1 MPNINR
7 IRVNNVKYNFGT
19 QGYDDFSMRM
29 YGKNTLYDLANGG
42 GKSVLMLLLL
52 QNLIPNCTLDEKQ
65 PIEKLFR
72 NGGGNTTIHSLVEWK
87 LDDKDIKEGFRYMT
101 TGFCARKAKETDGG
115 EDGQISLAGAG
126 GTGNGN
132 SNNAT
137 DSIAES
143 GVSKGLG
150 KDSASIEY
158 FNYCIFYRD
167 YNENDI
173 VNLPLQNSK
182 ERITYAGLK
191 NYLKDLSRKNYNLK
205 VFIFERKGE
214 YQRFIS
220 QYGLFESQWEIIRG
234 INKTEGHVRTY
245 FETHYKTTRKV
256 VEDLL
261 IEEIIEKAFLVK
273 TEQNDV
279 NEDMAKTLLDIK
291 DKLVELSKK
300 KSEIANYD
308 KETELMHLLEGR
320 VSSFL
325 SLYEEKDK
333 VAGTLADIY
342 VTGEE
347 WSRQGEEEIARMEEK
362 KVAYDQRLH
371 SERKRIESLKI
382 IKDQYDLETVNAD
395 LKVLENH
402 VMRADK
408 ELEEAK
414 AELDL
419 KESINDYLR
428 YLSDKAQMEEN
439 QAMIDASKESNS
451 DQLGKLHQY
460 AYTKKQMDDS
470 KLADIRKR
478 LEERK
483 QELAKE
489 KERLESLTHVYEEGN
504 ISLAVAKS
512 HREHFAEE
520 YHKRMEEIGAVRK
533 EISILVLSDLKELMN
548 TLREEEADLQE
559 KQENAQNAYIA
570 DLEEIKK
577 IERTLF
583 EEQEE
588 LKATKLALEEA
599 SKKHEEYMV
608 NKDRL
613 KKMVQVYGVK
623 DMSDLYE
630 TIKQRAFK
638 QKVTVA
644 GIEKRIAEIER
655 HLEQVKEGRILEE
668 SEAVTKIK
676 DYLESRHGDFALSG
690 VDYLSA
696 LPKVN
701 REELLNRF
709 PLLPYGVVTKQFDLI
724 KEDERIG
731 TIDLKNQAVP
741 IYDQNMLESPY
752 VPTEEDGVLLVAKD
766 KSVFLE
772 EDALAMESTRLEKK
786 LVEVREEL
794 DRAKELEIIYD
805 EDLDYTAKLTDA
817 AFMNAENEMQAGNEA
832 MLEHE
837 RKMES
842 LKKDMERIRAHSEKQ
857 KEDAEHL
864 KETLTTNQ
872 KEQIKLAGI
881 EAKSDLADETKK
893 QLDHYDVEVR
903 RLTEDT
909 AKAESEKDTVAIKV
923 SELEGQILHMEQQ
936 ITEVLS
942 DWENLYKDY
951 YVEGN
956 FTTVNIAEEQLKA
969 EFLAAKAIVEQ
980 ATIVLEDKKK
990 LIATLLES
998 MQRGMRIIE
1007 RRKVSVE
1014 TLEQLKNAGEL
1025 HPVDEELINR
1035 LSMHLSQVS
1044 VHTDQLRSDFKK
1056 KEHEATRLEGRIE
1069 QAVQALKER
1078 FGDDAIES
1086 LKEMLGGRLP
1096 GVTIDVDAGNVV
1108 EDTSAEMTDDE
1119 SVETKKV
1126 TKEEALQAIAEGDR
1140 ILRSLQDEMKKF
1152 QKEYQQYVKNNN
1164 VIIDLYKD
1172 VKRIVESE
1180 GLDISGAN
1188 VLMREQNEIREIFE
1202 ESLMSY
1208 DKSNKALA
1216 RAKQELLNY
1225 KTQTANTFFSMGAF
1239 ELSTSIKDDVEI
1251 PETYEDAK
1259 ALLSNI
1265 REMISYIALEK
1276 ERVEQGI
1283 EDMEAIKNNFEN
1295 QCIERCKDVRTELD
1309 KLPKLSRIQLD
1320 GEMIQM
1326 VNLTI
1331 PYVKDEFVKQ
1341 RMSDYIDEV
1350 VNGADQ
1356 FKDNNDR
1363 IKYMKNRLL
1372 LKKLFSVMV
1381 TDMNAIKLKLYKR
1394 ERMKEQ
1400 SRYLRYEEAVGSTG
1414 QSQGIYIQ
1422 FLVSIINYISG
1433 MYAPEAE
1440 ANELKKVIF
1449 IDNPFGAAKDIYIW
1463 EPIFA
1468 LLKTNNVQLIVPARG
1483 ATPAITN
1490 RFDVNYILGQQLIG
1504 GRQQTV
1510 VVDYRSQVAQDEVEY
1525 ENLEYSQGTFEF
1537 I

>member
-101 TGFCARKAKETDGG
+101 TGFCARKAKDSDGTEEGQLSIG
-115 EDGQISLAGAG
+115 ESGGVSQQESAMGVSPSG
-126 GTGNGN
+126 GT
-132 SNNAT
+132 
-137 DSIAES
+137 
-143 GVSKGLG
+143 KGLG

-173 VNLPLQNSK
+173 VNLPLQNNK

-191 NYLKDLSRKNYNLK
+191 NYLKDLARKNYNLK

-220 QYGLFESQWEIIRG
+220 QYGLYESQWEIIRG

-261 IEEIIEKAFLVK
+261 IEEIIEKAFFVK

-300 KSEIANYD
+300 KSEIANFD

-333 VAGTLADIY
+333 VAKTLADIY
-342 VTGEE
+342 VTGEQL
-347 WSRQGEEEIARMEEK
+347 SREGEEEIARMEEK
-362 KVAYDQRLH
+362 KDAYDKRLH
-371 SERKRIESLKI
+371 SERKRIEGLKI
-382 IKDQYDLETVNAD
+382 VKDQYDLQGIQAD
-395 LKVLENH
+395 LQVLENH
-402 VMRADK
+402 VLRGET
-408 ELEEAK
+408 ELNEAK

-419 KESINDYLR
+419 KESINDYIR
-428 YLSDKAQMEEN
+428 YLRDKAQMDEN
-439 QAMIDASKESNS
+439 QAMIDASAEKNT
-451 DQLGKLHQY
+451 DQLSKLQQY
-460 AYTKKQMDDS
+460 AHAKKQMDDA
-470 KLADIRKR
+470 KLQEVRGR
-478 LEERK
+478 LAERQ
-483 QELAKE
+483 QELSKVQKE
-489 KERLESLTHVYEEGN
+489 LESLQHICEEGN
-504 ISLAVAKS
+504 IALAVAKS
-512 HREHFAEE
+512 HREHFAED
-520 YHKRMEEIGAVRK
+520 YHRHMEEIGAVRK
-533 EISILVLSDLKELMN
+533 EISILVLSDLKELME
-548 TLREEEADLQE
+548 TLREEEQELSE
-559 KQENAQNAYIA
+559 KQESVQKRYFA
-570 DLEEIKK
+570 DLEDLKQKEKD
-577 IERTLF
+577 LF
-583 EEQEE
+583 VEQEE
-588 LKATKLALEEA
+588 LRMAKNALEIATKN
-599 SKKHEEYMV
+599 HEEYLV

-623 DMSDLYE
+623 DVAELYGA
-630 TIKQRAFK
+630 IKQRAFR
-638 QKVTVA
+638 QKVLVD
-644 GIEKRIAEIER
+644 GIEKRIAKLER

-668 SEAVTKIK
+668 SESVSKVK

-701 REELLNRF
+701 REELLSRF
-709 PLLPYGVVTKQFDLI
+709 PMLPYGVVTKQFERI
-724 KEDERIG
+724 QEDERIG
-731 TIDLKNQAVP
+731 TIDLKNQSVT
-741 IYDQNMLESPY
+741 IYDQMVLESPY
-752 VPTEEDGVLLVAKD
+752 VPTREEGILLIAKD
-766 KSVFLE
+766 KSAFLE
-772 EDALAMESTRLEKK
+772 EDALAMETTRLLKK
-786 LVEVREEL
+786 LSEMQEEL
-794 DRAKELEIIYD
+794 ERAKELERIYD
-805 EDLDYTAKLTDA
+805 EDLDYTAKLTDVS
-817 AFMNAENEMQAGNEA
+817 FLNAEKEVQAGKERL
-832 MLEHE
+832 LEHE
-837 RKMES
+837 RTVEN
-842 LKKDMERIRAHSEKQ
+842 LKKDMENLRLHSEKMKGENEEV
-857 KEDAEHL
+857 KE
-864 KETLTTNQ
+864 KLTTNQ

-881 EAKSDLADETKK
+881 EAKSDLAEDTKK
-893 QLDHYDVEVR
+893 QLDHYETEVR
-903 RLTEDT
+903 RLLEET
-909 AKAESEKDTVAIKV
+909 ARVESERDVKALRCRD
-923 SELEGQILHMEQQ
+923 LEGQIAHMEQQ
-936 ITEVLS
+936 ITEVLF
-942 DWENLYKDY
+942 DWEHIYKDY
-951 YVEGN
+951 YVEGS
-956 FTTVNIAEEQLKA
+956 FPTVSLSEEQLKA
-969 EFLAAKAIVEQ
+969 EFVAAKAIVEQ

-990 LIATLLES
+990 LIATLSES
-998 MQRGMRIIE
+998 MQRGARIIE
-1007 RRKVSVE
+1007 RRKVSFD
-1014 TLEQLKNAGEL
+1014 TLEKLRAEGEL
-1025 HPVDEELINR
+1025 HPVDEDLINR
-1035 LSMHLSQVS
+1035 LSMHLSQLS
-1044 VHTDQLRSDFKK
+1044 VRCEQLQADFKK

-1069 QAVQALKER
+1069 QAIQALKER
-1078 FGDDAIES
+1078 FGEDATLEFEQ
-1086 LKEMLGGRLP
+1086 LEG
-1096 GVTIDVDAGNVV
+1096 TI
-1108 EDTSAEMTDDE
+1108 S
-1119 SVETKKV
+1119 
-1126 TKEEALQAIAEGDR
+1126 KEEAVQAILEGDR
-1140 ILRSLQDEMKKF
+1140 ILRELQNEIKNF
-1152 QKEYQQYVKNNN
+1152 QKEYQQYVKNNG
-1164 VIIDLYKD
+1164 VILDLYKD

-1180 GLDISGAN
+1180 GLAVEGAT
-1188 VLMREQNEIREIFE
+1188 VLLRKQEEIRKIFE
-1202 ESLMSY
+1202 ESLLSY
-1208 DKSNKALA
+1208 DKSNKSLA

-1239 ELSTSIKDDVEI
+1239 ELSNSIKDDVEI
-1251 PETYEDAK
+1251 PETYADAK

-1283 EDMEAIKNNFEN
+1283 EDMEAVKNHFEN
-1295 QCIERCKDVRTELD
+1295 QCIERCKDVRTELE

-1331 PYVKDEFVKQ
+1331 PYVKEEFIKQ

-1356 FKDNNDR
+1356 FADNNDR

-1381 TDMNAIKLKLYKR
+1381 TDMNGIRLKLYKR

-1440 ANELKKVIF
+1440 ASDLKKVIF

-1490 RFDVNYILGQQLIG
+1490 RFDVNYILGQQLTG

-1510 VVDYRSQVAQDEVEY
+1510 VVDYRSQVAQDEMEY
-1525 ENLEYSQGTFEF
+1525 ENLEYSQATFDF

>member
-87 LDDKDIKEGFRYMT
+87 LDDKDIREGFRYMT
-101 TGFCARKAKETDGG
+101 TGFCARKAKDTDVPDNGQMSLPNGG
-115 EDGQISLAGAG
+115 NAGMSALTEAAVGKG
-126 GTGNGN
+126 GALGN
-132 SNNAT
+132 S
-137 DSIAES
+137 AES
-143 GVSKGLG
+143 SGVG

-173 VNLPLQNSK
+173 VNLPLQNSR
-182 ERITYAGLK
+182 ERITYSGLK
-191 NYLKDLSRKNYNLK
+191 NYLKDLSRRNLNLK
-205 VFIFERKGE
+205 VHIFERKGE

-220 QYGLFESQWEIIRG
+220 RYGLFESQWEIIRG

-300 KSEIANYD
+300 KSEIVNYD
-308 KETELMHLLEGR
+308 KETELMRLLESR
-320 VSSFL
+320 MSSFL

-342 VTGEE
+342 VTGETL
-347 WSRQGEEEIARMEEK
+347 SRQGEEEIARMEEK
-362 KVAYDQRLH
+362 KTAMEQRLFM
-371 SERKRIESLKI
+371 EQGRIEGLKI
-382 IKDQYDLETVNAD
+382 ARDQYDLKAAKEEMKTLSGYVQQAVEELNQA
-395 LKVLENH
+395 K
-402 VMRADK
+402 K
-408 ELEEAK
+408 EL
-414 AELDL
+414 DF
-419 KESINDYLR
+419 KESINDYIR
-428 YLSDKAQMEEN
+428 YLEDKTQMEEN
-439 QAMIDASKESNS
+439 QAVITASMDTNS
-451 DQLGKLHQY
+451 DQLLKLHQY
-460 AYTKKQMDDS
+460 AYTKKQLDDA
-470 KLADIRKR
+470 KLKDVRKR
-478 LEERK
+478 LEERRK
-483 QELAKE
+483 EMEALSKELE
-489 KERLESLTHVYEEGN
+489 TLTHIAEEGR
-504 ISLAVAKS
+504 IALAVAKS
-512 HREHFAEE
+512 HREHFNEE
-520 YHKRMEEIGAVRK
+520 YLKHMEEIGAVRK
-533 EISILVLSDLKELMN
+533 EISILVLSDLKGLQQKLEEEELE
-548 TLREEEADLQE
+548 LREKKKQLENTYLSDLQE
-559 KQENAQNAYIA
+559 LNEK
-570 DLEEIKK
+570 
-577 IERTLF
+577 ERTLLA
-583 EEQEE
+583 EQEN
-588 LKATKLALEEA
+588 LQQAQDALQMAED
-599 SKKHEEYMV
+599 KNKEYVM
-608 NKDRL
+608 NQERL
-613 KKMVQVYGVK
+613 KKMMQIYDVK
-623 DMSDLYE
+623 DEAALYV
-630 TIKQRAFK
+630 TIKERAFRHRI
-638 QKVTVA
+638 T
-644 GIEKRIAEIER
+644 IAELEKKLAKLNR
-655 HLEQVKEGRILEE
+655 HLEQIKEGRILEE
-668 SEAVTKIK
+668 SEAVTKVK

-696 LPKVN
+696 LPKAN

-709 PLLPYGVVTKQFDLI
+709 PMLPYGVVTKQFEVI
-724 KEDERIG
+724 REDERIG
-731 TIDLKNQAVP
+731 TIDLGNQAVP
-741 IYDQNMLESPY
+741 IYDQDTLESPY
-752 VPTEEDGVLLVAKD
+752 VPTEEQGVLLIAKD
-766 KSVFLE
+766 RSTFLE
-772 EDALAMESTRLEKK
+772 EDALAMEATRLEKK
-786 LVEVREEL
+786 LAELHEEM
-794 DRAKELEIIYD
+794 AHLEEMRITYD
-805 EDLDYTAKLTDA
+805 EDLDYTAKLSDA
-817 AFMNAENEMQAGNEA
+817 AFINAENEVQTGKELV
-832 MLEHE
+832 LESKRRIE
-837 RKMES
+837 K
-842 LKKDMERIRAHSEKQ
+842 LKADMERTLTHSRQQ
-857 KEDAEHL
+857 KEKLEQTE
-864 KETLTTNQ
+864 ETLLTNQ
-872 KEQIKLAGI
+872 REQVKLAGI
-881 EAKSDLADETKK
+881 EAKSNLAEDTKK
-893 QLDHYDVEVR
+893 QLDFYCHEVK
-903 RLTEDT
+903 RLDNDT
-909 AKAESEKDTVAIKV
+909 AKAESEREAAALRKE
-923 SELEGQILHMEQQ
+923 ELEQQ
-936 ITEVLS
+936 ISHMQKQIAEVLS
-942 DWENLYKDY
+942 DWETIYKDY
-951 YVEGN
+951 YMEDNNVRN
-956 FTTVNIAEEQLKA
+956 LTKVNIPEEQLKA
-969 EFLAAKAIVEQ
+969 EFLAAKAVVEQ

-990 LIATLLES
+990 LITALQES
-998 MQRGMRIIE
+998 MQRGLKIIE
-1007 RRKVSVE
+1007 RRNVKLSD
-1014 TLEQLKNAGEL
+1014 LEKLKASDEL
-1025 HPVDEELINR
+1025 HPVDEEFINR
-1035 LSMHLSQVS
+1035 LSMHLSQLAVR
-1044 VHTDQLRSDFKK
+1044 TDQLKDEYTK

-1069 QAVQALKER
+1069 QATQALKER
-1078 FGDDAIES
+1078 FGTQAVQEMYGLLGNRTEQMQDASAGEQIIS
-1086 LKEMLGGRLP
+1086 GTSVNKV
-1096 GVTIDVDAGNVV
+1096 VTR
-1108 EDTSAEMTDDE
+1108 
-1119 SVETKKV
+1119 
-1126 TKEEALQAIAEGDR
+1126 EEAVQALAEGDR
-1140 ILRSLQDEMKKF
+1140 ILKSLKEEMKTF
-1152 QKEYQQYVKNNN
+1152 QMEYQQYVKNNG

-1180 GLDISGAN
+1180 GLETENAV
-1188 VLMREQNEIREIFE
+1188 VLIKDQGEIRDIFE
-1202 ESLMSY
+1202 ESLLAY
-1208 DKSNKALA
+1208 DKSNKALV

-1225 KTQTANTFFSMGAF
+1225 KTQTANTFFAMGAF
-1239 ELSTSIKDDVEI
+1239 ELSNSIKEDVDV

-1265 REMISYIALEK
+1265 REMVSYIALEK
-1276 ERVEQGI
+1276 ERVQQGI

-1320 GEMIQM
+1320 GELIQM
-1326 VNLTI
+1326 INLTI
-1331 PYVKDEFVKQ
+1331 PYVKEEFIKQ

-1356 FKDNNDR
+1356 FSDSGDR

-1490 RFDVNYILGQQLIG
+1490 RFDVNYILGQQLVG

-1510 VVDYRSQVAQDEVEY
+1510 VVDYRSQVAQEEMEY
-1525 ENLEYSQGTFEF
+1525 ENLEYSQGTFDF

>member
-42 GKSVLMLLLL
+42 FKSVLMLLLL

-101 TGFCARKAKETDGG
+101 TGFCARKAKEADGTDN
-115 EDGQISLAGAG
+115 GQMSLAGIGSTAQSE
-126 GTGNGN
+126 GNGAG
-132 SNNAT
+132 SVEA
-137 DSIAES
+137 A
-143 GVSKGLG
+143 G

-182 ERITYAGLK
+182 ERITYTGLK
-191 NYLKDLSRKNYNLK
+191 NYLKELGRKNLNLK

-220 QYGLFESQWEIIRG
+220 QYGLFESKWEIVRG

-333 VAGTLADIY
+333 VAKTLADIY
-342 VTGEE
+342 VTGESL
-347 WSRQGEEEIARMEEK
+347 SRQGEEQIAQMEEK
-362 KVAYDQRLH
+362 KSAMDQRFLL
-371 SERKRIESLKI
+371 EQKRIESLKI
-382 IKDQYDLETVNAD
+382 MKDQYT
-395 LKVLENH
+395 LKAVKEEMQTLGAH
-402 VMRADK
+402 VKKAEE
-408 ELEEAK
+408 ELKEAK

-419 KESINDYLR
+419 KESVNDYIR
-428 YLSDKAQMEEN
+428 YLEDKAAVEEN
-439 QAMIDASKESNS
+439 QAMIKASSHAGS
-451 DQLGKLHQY
+451 DQMEKLHQY
-460 AYTKKQMDDS
+460 AYTKKLLDDE

-478 LEERK
+478 LESRKKDLEAIK
-483 QELAKE
+483 QEMQ
-489 KERLESLTHVYEEGN
+489 SLSHVYEEGK
-504 ISLAVAKS
+504 IALAVAKS
-512 HREHFAEE
+512 QKDRLQTE
-520 YHKRMEEIGAVRK
+520 YEQRMEEIREVRK
-533 EISILVLSDLKELMN
+533 EISILVLSDLKDLMKNLEEEELA
-548 TLREEEADLQE
+548 LREKAKTAEESYLSDLKDLGEKE
-559 KQENAQNAYIA
+559 KQLYI
-570 DLEEIKK
+570 EE
-577 IERTLF
+577 ETLKQA
-583 EEQEE
+583 ESE
-588 LKATKLALEEA
+588 LDVA
-599 SKKHEEYMV
+599 SKNHEEYVM
-608 NKDRL
+608 NQERL
-613 KKMVQVYGVK
+613 KKMVQIYDVK
-623 DMSDLYE
+623 DTAVLYE
-630 TIKQRAFK
+630 TIKERAFSHRVK
-638 QKVTVA
+638 MA
-644 GIEKRIAEIER
+644 ELEKEIGGIER

-668 SEAVTKIK
+668 SEAVTKVK

-696 LPKVN
+696 LPRSN

-709 PLLPYGVVTKQFDLI
+709 PMLPYGVVTKQFSLV

-741 IYDQNMLESPY
+741 IYNQNVLESPY
-752 VPTEEDGVLLVAKD
+752 VPAEEDGVVLIAKD
-766 KSVFLE
+766 KSSFLD
-772 EDALAMESTRLEKK
+772 EDALAMEATRLEKK
-786 LVEVREEL
+786 LLELREEL
-794 DRAKELEIIYD
+794 ARFREMEVTYE
-805 EDLDYTAKLTDA
+805 EDLDYTARLTDA
-817 AFMNAENEMQAGNEA
+817 AFLNAENEVQAGKERV
-832 MLEHE
+832 LECQ
-837 RKMES
+837 RSIQK
-842 LKKDMERIRAHSEKQ
+842 LKEEMER
-857 KEDAEHL
+857 L
-864 KETLTTNQ
+864 KEHSRIAKTEMDEAEKTLRTNQ
-872 KEQIKLAGI
+872 EERVKLAGI
-881 EAKSDLADETKK
+881 EAVSDLADETKE
-893 QLDHYDVEVR
+893 QLGFYVAEVS
-903 RLTEDT
+903 RLEEDT
-909 AKAESEKDTVAIKV
+909 EKAGTQLESITLKRE
-923 SELEGQILHMEQQ
+923 EMENQILHMEEQ
-936 ITEVLS
+936 IREVLQ
-942 DWENLYKDY
+942 DWETIYKDY
-951 YVEGN
+951 YVEGS
-956 FTTVNIAEEQLKA
+956 FSKVALSEEQLKA
-969 EFLAAKAIVEQ
+969 EFLAAKAVAEQ

-990 LIATLLES
+990 LIATLMES
-998 MQRGMRIIE
+998 MQRGLKIIE
-1007 RRKVSVE
+1007 KRKVSKE
-1014 TLEQLKNAGEL
+1014 TLEDLRKAGEL
-1025 HPVDEELINR
+1025 HPVEEEFINR
-1035 LSMHLSQVS
+1035 MSMHLSQLEIRS
-1044 VHTDQLRSDFKK
+1044 EQLKDEYKK

-1069 QAVQALKER
+1069 QALLVLQER
-1078 FGDDAIES
+1078 FGAFE
-1086 LKEMLGGRLP
+1086 P
-1096 GVTIDVDAGNVV
+1096 V
-1108 EDTSAEMTDDE
+1108 E
-1119 SVETKKV
+1119 V
-1126 TKEEALQAIAEGDR
+1126 TKEEAIQAIAEGDR
-1140 ILRSLQDEMKKF
+1140 ILQSLKQEMKAF

-1180 GLDISGAN
+1180 ELDVSNAVVMMKG
-1188 VLMREQNEIREIFE
+1188 QDEIRKIFE
-1202 ESLMSY
+1202 ESLLGY

-1225 KTQTANTFFSMGAF
+1225 KTQTANTFFAMGAF
-1239 ELSTSIKDDVEI
+1239 ELSTSIKEDVEI

-1259 ALLSNI
+1259 ALLGSI

-1295 QCIERCKDVRTELD
+1295 QCIERCKDVKTELD

-1326 VNLTI
+1326 VNLII
-1331 PYVKDEFVKQ
+1331 PYVKEEFIKQ

-1440 ANELKKVIF
+1440 ASDLKKVIF

-1490 RFDVNYILGQQLIG
+1490 RFDVNYILGQQLIN

-1510 VVDYRSQVAQDEVEY
+1510 VVDYRSQVAQEEVEY
-1525 ENLEYSQGTFEF
+1525 QNLEYSQGTFDF

>member
-87 LDDKDIKEGFRYMT
+87 LDDKDVKEGFRYMT
-101 TGFCARKAKETDGG
+101 TGFCARKAKDSEGD
-115 EDGQISLAGAG
+115 DSGQISLEG
-126 GTGNGN
+126 GDNGIAVEHSGNG
-132 SNNAT
+132 
-137 DSIAES
+137 S
-143 GVSKGLG
+143 GRQASG

-182 ERITYAGLK
+182 ERITYTGLK
-191 NYLKDLSRKNYNLK
+191 NYLKDLARRNLNLK
-205 VFIFERKGE
+205 VHVFERKGE

-220 QYGLFESQWEIIRG
+220 RYGLFESQWEIIRG

-325 SLYEEKDK
+325 QLYEAKDK

-342 VTGEE
+342 VTGEAL
-347 WSRQGEEEIARMEEK
+347 SRQGEEEIARMEEERAEK
-362 KVAYDQRLH
+362 EQRYQL
-371 SERKRIESLKI
+371 EQRRIESLKVM
-382 IKDQYDLETVNAD
+382 KDQYTLED
-395 LKVLENH
+395 IRSEMEHLSSH
-402 VMRADK
+402 VVRASE
-408 ELEEAK
+408 ELNQAK

-419 KESINDYLR
+419 KESVNDYIR
-428 YLSDKAQMEEN
+428 YLEDKAAMEEN
-439 QAMIDASKESNS
+439 QAMIDASMHSGS
-451 DQLGKLHQY
+451 GQLEKLHQL
-460 AYTKKQMDDS
+460 AYTKKRLDDE
-470 KLADIRKR
+470 KLKEVRKQ
-478 LEERK
+478 LEEK
-483 QELAKE
+483 QKALETLRSQE
-489 KERLESLTHVYEEGN
+489 ESLSHVCEEGA
-504 ISLAVAKS
+504 IALAVADS
-512 HREHFAEE
+512 HKKHLQEE
-520 YHKRMEEIGAVRK
+520 YEQRMEEIRKVRK
-533 EISILVLSDLKELMN
+533 EISILVLSDLKELVAD
-548 TLREEEADLQE
+548 LSKEAEELQE
-559 KQENAQNAYIA
+559 KKARFENDYFGDLTQINENERELYI
-570 DLEEIKK
+570 EKK
-577 IERTLF
+577 
-583 EEQEE
+583 
-588 LKATKLALEEA
+588 ALEQA
-599 SKKHEEYMV
+599 KAALDVAGKKHEEYVM
-608 NKDRL
+608 NQDRL
-613 KKMVQVYGVK
+613 KKMVQIYGVK
-623 DMSDLYE
+623 DVSLLYE
-630 TIKQRAFK
+630 AIKERAFEHR
-638 QKVTVA
+638 VA
-644 GIEKRIAEIER
+644 TAGLEKEIARVNR
-655 HLEQVKEGRILEE
+655 HLEQIQEGRILEE
-668 SEAVTKIK
+668 SAAVTRVK

-696 LPKVN
+696 LPRSN
-701 REELLNRF
+701 REELLIRF
-709 PLLPYGVVTKQFDLI
+709 PMLPYGVVTKQFEI
-724 KEDERIG
+724 VKEDERIG
-731 TIDLKNQAVP
+731 TLDLENQAVP
-741 IYDQNMLESPY
+741 VYDQSMLESPY
-752 VPTEEDGVLLVAKD
+752 VPKEEDGVLLIAKN
-766 KSVFLE
+766 KSSFLE
-772 EDALAMESTRLEKK
+772 ENALAMEAGRLSKK
-786 LVEVREEL
+786 LAEMQEEL
-794 DRAKELEIIYD
+794 ERFREMSSTYD
-805 EDLDYTAKLTDA
+805 EDLNYTAKLTDA
-817 AFMNAENEMQAGNEA
+817 AFINAENEVQAGREA
-832 MLEHE
+832 VLEHE
-837 RKMES
+837 RK
-842 LKKDMERIRAHSEKQ
+842 LEKLM
-857 KEDAEHL
+857 DSTEHL
-864 KETLTTNQ
+864 KAHSAKVKEALVKAETDLAANA
-872 KEQIKLAGI
+872 KEQVKLAGI
-881 EAKSDLADETKK
+881 QAVSDLADSAKE
-893 QLDHYDVEVR
+893 QLDYYTAECR
-903 RLTEDT
+903 RLI
-909 AKAESEKDTVAIKV
+909 KDTEEAGSRLDAVRLQR
-923 SELEGQILHMEQQ
+923 EETEQQ
-936 ITEVLS
+936 AAHLEEQVKEVLH
-942 DWENLYKDY
+942 DWETLYKDY
-951 YVEGN
+951 YVEGSFQTAN
-956 FTTVNIAEEQLKA
+956 LPEEQLKA
-969 EFLAAKAIVEQ
+969 EFLAAKAVVEQ

-990 LIATLLES
+990 LIATLTES
-998 MQRGMRIIE
+998 MQRGLKIIE
-1007 RRKVSVE
+1007 RRKVSLI
-1014 TLEQLKNAGEL
+1014 TLEELRKKNEL
-1025 HPVDEELINR
+1025 HPVEEEFINR
-1035 LSMHLSQVS
+1035 MSMHLSQLS
-1044 VHTDQLRSDFKK
+1044 VRCDQIREDYKK

-1069 QAVQALKER
+1069 QAMQALTER
-1078 FGDDAIES
+1078 FGSFE
-1086 LKEMLGGRLP
+1086 EVF
-1096 GVTIDVDAGNVV
+1096 VTR
-1108 EDTSAEMTDDE
+1108 
-1119 SVETKKV
+1119 
-1126 TKEEALQAIAEGDR
+1126 EEAGQAIAEGDR
-1140 ILRSLQDEMKKF
+1140 ILKALREEMKSF
-1152 QKEYQQYVKNNN
+1152 QKEYQQYVKNNS

-1180 GLDISGAN
+1180 DLDISDAT
-1188 VLMREQNEIREIFE
+1188 VLSRGQSEIRDIFE
-1202 ESLMSY
+1202 ESLLSY
-1208 DKSNKALA
+1208 DKSNKALS

-1225 KTQTANTFFSMGAF
+1225 KTQTANTFFAMGAF
-1239 ELSTSIKDDVEI
+1239 ELSASIKDDVRI
-1251 PETYEDAK
+1251 PETYGEAK
-1259 ALLSNI
+1259 ELLESI

-1331 PYVKDEFVKQ
+1331 PYVRDEFIAQ
-1341 RMSDYIDEV
+1341 RMSDYIEEV
-1350 VNGADQ
+1350 VNGADK
-1356 FKDNNDR
+1356 FTDNNER
-1363 IKYMKNRLL
+1363 MKYMKNRLL
-1372 LKKLFSVMV
+1372 LKKLFSVLV
-1381 TDMNAIKLKLYKR
+1381 TDMNAIRLKLYKR

-1440 ANELKKVIF
+1440 PDSLKKVIF

-1490 RFDVNYILGQQLIG
+1490 RFDVNYILGQQLVN

-1510 VVDYRSQVAQDEVEY
+1510 VVDYRSQVVQDEIEY
-1525 ENLEYSQGTFEF
+1525 RNLEYSQGTFDF